1 MARHSHYISIISLSL
16 AIIISVREY
25 YIEHQLQNSLE
36 TVDSESIVFNDSDYS
51 GYEPIFSSDPI
62 LDSVPAAIPT
72 VNVIQ
77 TVSANNTS
85 DRQQLLQVGKGDT
98 LGSLLTNIGI
108 TREEAEKATKAL
120 KKVVNLT
127 SLKIGQAIDVRFKQD
142 NNQGD
147 SHLISINI
155 KPNLE
160 HEVVLTKNKQGQ
172 FNAVK
177 NTVPL
182 TRVLKRIEGNVQS
195 NFYSAALKNGAPA
208 NIVKEAVSALSF
220 NMNFQHGIQK
230 GAPYEILYEVFHDKE
245 GNLVKTGD
253 LKYVALAASGTLHRV
268 YHYKTKSSAGYYN
281 AKGESVVRS
290 LLQTPIHPSQMRVTS
305 KFGLRQHPIMGYT
318 CQHKGVDFGAPAG
331 TDVMSA
337 GDGVVT
343 KAGYSGNYGLLVRI
357 KHSGGYETVYAH
369 LSKLGNGIRPGA
381 VVRQKQIIGKVGS
394 TGRATGPHLHHE
406 VIHNNVHINPQ
417 NIKQL
422 PTSKLAG
429 KELAQ
434 FNLVKKEI
442 ETQIVGIPLK
452 NQIVGNLTDST
463 ITAG

>member
-16 AIIISVREY
+16 AIIISVRGY
-25 YIEHQLQNSLE
+25 YIEHQLQSSLE
-36 TVDSESIVFNDSDYS
+36 AVDTGSIVFNDSDYS
-51 GYEPIFSSDPI
+51 DYEPNFSPDPI
-62 LDSVPAAIPT
+62 PASVPAPTPT
-72 VNVIQ
+72 VNVVQ
-77 TVSANNTS
+77 TVSANKTS
-85 DRQQLLQVGKGDT
+85 DKQQLLQVGKGDT

-108 TREEAEKATKAL
+108 TREEADKATKAL

-127 SLKIGQAIDVRFKQD
+127 SLKIGQAIDVRFKQE

-147 SHLISINI
+147 SHLISISI

-160 HEVVLTKNKQGQ
+160 HEVVLQKNTQGQ
-172 FNAVK
+172 FNAIK

-195 NFYSAALKNGAPA
+195 NFYSAALKNGAPS

-230 GAPYEILYEVFHDKE
+230 GAPYEILFEVFHDKE

-253 LKYVALAASGTLHRV
+253 LKYVALASSGTLHRV

-290 LLQTPIHPSQMRVTS
+290 LLQTPIDPSKMRVTS

-337 GDGVVT
+337 GDGVVL

-369 LSKLGNGIRPGA
+369 LSKLGTGIRPGA

-417 NIKQL
+417 SIKQL

-452 NQIVGNLTDST
+452 NQIVGQLTDSVVA
-463 ITAG
+463 AG